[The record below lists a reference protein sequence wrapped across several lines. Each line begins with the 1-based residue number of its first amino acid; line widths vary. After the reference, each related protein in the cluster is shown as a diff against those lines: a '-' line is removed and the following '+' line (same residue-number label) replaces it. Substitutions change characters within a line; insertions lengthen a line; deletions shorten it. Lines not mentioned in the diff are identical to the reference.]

1 MNLKILYF
9 YYTDKIKKPNIN
21 DIINEHELYL
31 KYYNNNKNKSS
42 FKPLNTDEI
51 LDVYNERKKD
61 YENNLFFTDIYYLIV
76 DLDNKELLNYM
87 VERTQN
93 DKKFKGWIN
102 MGTEDYELINDYFV
116 KSGKFDKIFLEIK
129 SKLKNK

>member
-1 MNLKILYF
+1 
-9 YYTDKIKKPNIN
+9 
-21 DIINEHELYL
+21 
-31 KYYNNNKNKSS
+31 
-42 FKPLNTDEI
+42 
-51 LDVYNERKKD
+51 
-61 YENNLFFTDIYYLIV
+61 
-76 DLDNKELLNYM
+76 M